1 MMYKPERQ
9 HSREAQESP
18 SGAPVGARRSQL
30 ERGIPPA
37 GDWFSRVSLAVR
49 PKFLLQKELV
59 SRQGLGRLKAPSRA
73 SYLLKGYGSF
83 QKSTRRTFLA
93 ASAVGGITILL
104 PEFMRAAKAES
115 MMFTILH
122 TNDMHASFIGMGPS
136 TDYTPFSQN
145 DDTTRGGYARLAS
158 LIAQRIAARKSQGPV
173 LVLDAGDYSM
183 GSAFSAATRETGGE
197 LHLMG
202 KMGYDATTFGNH
214 EFDLGP
220 AGLGSS
226 IGSAVQEGPIPAIIA
241 ANTSFSGSDPSL
253 ADLQRLSRQGVI
265 RRYKVIERGGLRF
278 GIFGVLGKEAMI
290 YTSGGATSF
299 SDPTTAAIEV
309 VKLLRESEKVDV
321 VIALS
326 HGGVEKG
333 SDGRYVTG
341 EDVQLAKDVPG
352 IDVVISGHSHTELQE
367 AILVNGRTPV
377 VQTGKESNNL
387 GELVMAL
394 NGNKLTVASYRLLP
408 IDDSIL
414 GDQTIGTAIDH
425 LKTSVSA
432 AAFASRGYSIDQPLA
447 IAPRDLP
454 NTYSD
459 IAAGTLLANLVSDAF
474 RAATKADI
482 GFTANG
488 MMRAGLLRGKTGVV
502 TVYDVFAV
510 APLGSGVVDPTPGS
524 TLVTGYFTGKDLKS
538 LLEFMLIDSPA
549 HPGEYFPRSSGMR
562 FRYDPTRPMFDVV
575 TAIELGDFDNGYKA
589 IDISGKDERLY
600 SLSCPLMLGPII
612 VAIPR
617 YTKGK
622 LALVPKKKDGMPLT
636 SKVDALELPREN
648 PGYLL
653 PPPGSTDLESVA
665 KGVGKNA
672 TQEIKEWQ
680 AIMDYLRSLPVMV
693 NGEYPVIPV
702 DERAAEMRAIKMS

>member
-1 MMYKPERQ
+1 M
-9 HSREAQESP
+9 
-18 SGAPVGARRSQL
+18 
-30 ERGIPPA
+30 
-37 GDWFSRVSLAVR
+37 
-49 PKFLLQKELV
+49 
-59 SRQGLGRLKAPSRA
+59 
-73 SYLLKGYGSF
+73 
-83 QKSTRRTFLA
+83 
-93 ASAVGGITILL
+93 GGITVLL
-104 PEFMRAAKAES
+104 PEFLRAAKAGS
-115 MMFTILH
+115 MTFTILH

-136 TDYTPFSQN
+136 SDYSPFTLN

-158 LIAQRIAARKSQGPV
+158 LIAQRIATRKSQGPV

-226 IGSAVQEGPIPAIIA
+226 IGAAVKVGPIPAILS
-241 ANTSFSGSDPSL
+241 ANTSFLGSDPSL
-253 ADLQRLSRQGVI
+253 ADLQALTRKGVI

-299 SDPTTAAIEV
+299 ADPTSATNEV
-309 VKLLRESEKVDV
+309 VKILRESEKVDV

-333 SDGRYVTG
+333 PDGRYVTG
-341 EDVQLAKDVPG
+341 EDVQLAKEVPG
-352 IDVVISGHSHTELQE
+352 IDVVISGHSHTELNE
-367 AILVNGRTPV
+367 AIIVNGRTLV

-387 GELVMAL
+387 GELVIAL
-394 NGNKLTVASYRLLP
+394 DGSKLTVLSYRLLP
-408 IDDSIL
+408 INDSIL
-414 GDQTIGTAIDH
+414 GDRTIGKEIDQ
-425 LKTSVSA
+425 LKKSVSA

-459 IAAGTLLANLVSDAF
+459 IAAGTLLANLVTDSF

-488 MMRAGLLRGKTGVV
+488 MMRAGLLRGKTGIV

-524 TLVTGYFTGKDLKS
+524 TLVTGYFTGKDLKN
-538 LLEFMLIDSPA
+538 LLEFLLIDSAA
-549 HPGEYFPRSSGMR
+549 HPGEYFPRASGMR
-562 FRYDPTRPMFDVV
+562 FRYDPTRPKFDVV
-575 TAIELGDFDNGYKA
+575 TAIELGDIDSGYKA
-589 IDISGKDERLY
+589 IDISGKEERLF
-600 SLSCPLMLGPII
+600 SLSCPLMLAPII

-622 LALVPKKKDGMPLT
+622 LALVPKKKDGTPLT
-636 SKVDALELPREN
+636 SRVDALELPREN

-653 PPPGSTDLESVA
+653 PPPGTTDVESIA
-665 KGVGKNA
+665 MGVGMNA
-672 TQEIKEWQ
+672 SQEIKEWQ
-680 AIMDYLRSLPVMV
+680 AIMDYLRSLPVSV
-693 NGEYPVIPV
+693 KGELPVIPV
-702 DERAAEMRAIKMS
+702 DERAAEVRAIKTG